1 MKDPRLDRDDLA
13 ALCEGL
19 LWDVPAG
26 AVSWEEHRDFVI
38 GRVLARGKLSQ
49 IQRLRQ
55 RVGDDALRGYIARTR
70 GRAVD
75 RRRLRF
81 FETVL
86 ELPVEQVDEWIA
98 DPARRIWDER

>member
-1 MKDPRLDRDDLA
+1 MKDPRHDRDDLA

-19 LWDVPAG
+19 LWDVPAD
-26 AVSWEEHRDFVI
+26 AVSWDEHRDFVI

-49 IQRLRQ
+49 IKRLRQ

-75 RRRLRF
+75 SRRLRF
-81 FETVL
+81 FETIL
-86 ELPVEQVDEWIA
+86 ELPVDQVDAWLS